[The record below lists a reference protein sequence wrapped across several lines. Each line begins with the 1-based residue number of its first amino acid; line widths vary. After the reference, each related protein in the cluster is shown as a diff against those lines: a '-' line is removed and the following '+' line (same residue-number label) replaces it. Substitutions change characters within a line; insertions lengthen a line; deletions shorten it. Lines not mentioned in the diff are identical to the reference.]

1 MADAGIDI
9 RTGSGQLVIDANYRN
24 IRFVKKIPFSELT
37 YSGQSDSGYV
47 TPWSDFTQGTVDRY
61 CFTLSDK
68 EQLFGLGPIQ
78 KISRNIMP
86 TSVTISHITPI
97 LTEKTAWFYVLPGT
111 DISDVYVYTFGF
123 DYDPEGTYGLQVFDA
138 GGTCMFDSSKK
149 YLRVDYWGSD
159 AAEVDPDHTQCAIAP
174 AEEWDMDGRTVQW
187 YYYFDGIYVTC
198 KRVLGPGNNYA
209 WGTQRDAPE
218 FLLLANVTNY

>member
-9 RTGSGQLVIDANYRN
+9 RTAGGQLVIDANYRN
-24 IRFVKKIPFSELT
+24 IRFVRKIPFSELT
-37 YSGQSDSGYV
+37 YSGQYRYGYV
-47 TPWSDFTQGTVDRY
+47 TPWSDFTQGTVDCY
-61 CFTLSDK
+61 YFTLSSE
-68 EQLFGLGPIQ
+68 EQLFGLSPIQ
-78 KISRNIMP
+78 KISHNIMP
-86 TSVTISHITPI
+86 TSMTG
-97 LTEKTAWFYVLPGT
+97 KKARFYVLPGT

-123 DYDPEGTYGLQVFDA
+123 NYDAENTYGLQVFDA
-138 GGTCMFDSSKK
+138 AGNCVFDSSKK

-159 AAEVDPDHTQCAIAP
+159 AAEVDLGHTQCAIAP
-174 AEEWDMDGRTVQW
+174 AEECDMDGRTVQW

-198 KRVLGPGNNYA
+198 KRVLSPGNNYA